1 MNKKN
6 LLKPIVLGIMI
17 LLFFSQ
23 CQSGGKKNEINRK
36 KTNTNEISQNTFVKP
51 IINVYIENSGSMD
64 GYVKGVTEFEQTVYS
79 YLSDIKISDL
89 TDSLNLLYI
98 NSKTIPWGSD
108 IADFIEKLEP
118 ATFRLRGGN
127 RQTTDI
133 SDLLKIILSETKE
146 NHVSIFISDCIFS
159 PGKSRNAEQYL
170 VNQQIGIKTN
180 MAEYLKK
187 HTNTAVCVYQ
197 FSSQFDGFYYNRYDK
212 PTKIKDNRPFYIWII
227 GDKQYIAELSKK
239 VPESKFKGSGVQ
251 NLFTITQGN
260 QKVDYAI
267 RIGSGKFELDKSNPK
282 TAIKSAKKDY
292 HSKKLS
298 FVVEANLS
306 TFLLND
312 NYLKDIENYELN
324 DKDYQLQ
331 IANSSNNGYGYTHS
345 LKLSSDIVKSSN
357 LSIKLKTNVP
367 RWVEEINDEE
377 GINIKADGAMGKTF
391 GIKYLINGVYEAFT
405 QKNEYYTDI
414 KISVNN

>member
-170 VNQQIGIKTN
+170 VKQQIGIKTN

-187 HTNTAVCVYQ
+187 HTNTA
-197 FSSQFDGFYYNRYDK
+197 
-212 PTKIKDNRPFYIWII
+212 
-227 GDKQYIAELSKK
+227 
-239 VPESKFKGSGVQ
+239 
-251 NLFTITQGN
+251 
-260 QKVDYAI
+260 
-267 RIGSGKFELDKSNPK
+267 
-282 TAIKSAKKDY
+282 
-292 HSKKLS
+292 
-298 FVVEANLS
+298 
-306 TFLLND
+306 
-312 NYLKDIENYELN
+312 
-324 DKDYQLQ
+324 
-331 IANSSNNGYGYTHS
+331 
-345 LKLSSDIVKSSN
+345 
-357 LSIKLKTNVP
+357 
-367 RWVEEINDEE
+367 
-377 GINIKADGAMGKTF
+377 
-391 GIKYLINGVYEAFT
+391 
-405 QKNEYYTDI
+405 
-414 KISVNN
+414 